1 MRNQSESE
9 DSFRSGLFPQ
19 TQEPCLRPVNGREKI
34 REDGAFKQI
43 SIWLMKYTESLY
55 QSAFISALSLFLFGN
70 FSSDLDNK
78 IEGLHIKFSKVKFVR
93 AIQYP
98 E

>member
-1 MRNQSESE
+1 
-9 DSFRSGLFPQ
+9 
-19 TQEPCLRPVNGREKI
+19 
-34 REDGAFKQI
+34 
-43 SIWLMKYTESLY
+43 MKYTESLY